1 MQSIWKPIWYIGP
14 DFLKESRLN
23 LNVGSYFYFFRKD
36 YSDVKYKK
44 RLDKYF
50 DKRYKYDHCIFIQT
64 GIENQYKFV
73 IPEKN
78 IIVNL
83 LCDQEGVVHEYV
95 TKTKKEEK

>member
-1 MQSIWKPIWYIGP
+1 M
-14 DFLKESRLN
+14 
-23 LNVGSYFYFFRKD
+23 
-36 YSDVKYKK
+36 KYKK

-50 DKRYKYDHCIFIQT
+50 DKRYKYEHCIFVQT

-83 LCDQEGVVHEYV
+83 LCDQEGVVHEYIA
-95 TKTKKEEK
+95 KTKKEEMK

>member
-1 MQSIWKPIWYIGP
+1 M
-14 DFLKESRLN
+14 
-23 LNVGSYFYFFRKD
+23 
-36 YSDVKYKK
+36 KYKK

-78 IIVNL
+78 ILVNL
-83 LCDQEGVVHEYV
+83 LCDQEGCVHEYV
-95 TKTKKEEK
+95 TKTKKEET